1 MYVFELPSAC
11 CSSTPTSSSQPHKFH
26 HFPSSS
32 TAKKPLLSSLSDI
45 ASQDSIWRSFLSP
58 SLSVIPKGKHT
69 TRPHH
74 HLNQLHN
81 SHPRLQPGPAPG
93 RDHSSLEPFADSSKR
108 EKATSSPWSQ
118 THALCIFL
126 LESICGG
133 FQLPRAE
140 GFRAN
145 RRGFRLFSFP
155 QRPTKLCL
163 LSTLINTSN
172 HTALHHITLNCVWFA
187 CMNFA
192 FADCCLFQ

>member
-45 ASQDSIWRSFLSP
+45 ASQDSIWQSFLSP

-108 EKATSSPWSQ
+108 EKATSSPWSE

-126 LESICGG
+126 LIHLRWLSIAES
-133 FQLPRAE
+133 
-140 GFRAN
+140 
-145 RRGFRLFSFP
+145 RR
-155 QRPTKLCL
+155 L
-163 LSTLINTSN
+163 LSKQTRLPFVLVSTATHQTLPPLYT
-172 HTALHHITLNCVWFA
+172 
-187 CMNFA
+187 
-192 FADCCLFQ
+192 D

>member
-32 TAKKPLLSSLSDI
+32 TATKPLLSSLSDI
-45 ASQDSIWRSFLSP
+45 ASQDSIWQSFLSP

-108 EKATSSPWSQ
+108 ENATRSPWSE
-118 THALCIFL
+118 THAICIFL
-126 LESICGG
+126 LD
-133 FQLPRAE
+133 
-140 GFRAN
+140 
-145 RRGFRLFSFP
+145 
-155 QRPTKLCL
+155 
-163 LSTLINTSN
+163 TSAVAFN
-172 HTALHHITLNCVWFA
+172 CREQKAFEQTDEASVCSRFHSDPPNFGPSLH
-187 CMNFA
+187 
-192 FADCCLFQ
+192 